1 MGPIHP
7 LVVHLPIGLLVGNA
21 ILTLWYLRS
30 LAHSARRDVE
40 QAAFH
45 ALQLGTLCLL
55 PTIAAGVWDAI
66 RHLGQQPG
74 SAALMWINAHGIAG
88 LLVLLVYWQAWQLRR
103 REAAILDDVV
113 RRRGYLA
120 RLAIGCALLLIS
132 GWIGGHMVYDLG
144 VGTR

>member
-1 MGPIHP
+1 
-7 LVVHLPIGLLVGNA
+7 
-21 ILTLWYLRS
+21 
-30 LAHSARRDVE
+30 
-40 QAAFH
+40 
-45 ALQLGTLCLL
+45 
-55 PTIAAGVWDAI
+55 
-66 RHLGQQPG
+66 
-74 SAALMWINAHGIAG
+74 MWINAHGIAG

-103 REAAILDDVV
+103 REATILDDVV